1 MNLTLGCHLIR
12 EGGAL
17 GGDLTLQAFCDQS
30 GFGVRVWDC
39 HLGKL
44 RTSKKLPNYE
54 ICHYA
59 KEELVFLDVCTIRGV
74 HYDAVGDI
82 TDDASSAAAPKAKRA
97 SPGERKEHGFKSWGK
112 KKGCTPKNKVVI
124 DEALIGGGSAP
135 VCADPLRRRCIG
147 RT

>member
-1 MNLTLGCHLIR
+1 MNLTLGCHLIP
-12 EGGAL
+12 EGGVL

-59 KEELVFLDVCTIRGV
+59 KEELVFLDVCTIRG
-74 HYDAVGDI
+74 A
-82 TDDASSAAAPKAKRA
+82 TSLTMRLRLRLPKRNV
-97 SPGERKEHGFKSWGK
+97 P
-112 KKGCTPKNKVVI
+112 
-124 DEALIGGGSAP
+124 AP
-135 VCADPLRRRCIG
+135 VRERSTASKAGARKRGARPRARLSLTRP
-147 RT
+147 